1 MSLSRI
7 GAVVGAVLA
16 LTWITLG
23 FGNLVIV
30 VVAMGLGA
38 IVGRYFDGRLDLS
51 RLIDTLRGGRST

>member
-23 FGNLVIV
+23 FGNLIIV